1 MKKIRDIAAGTFIG
15 ALLMAGA
22 TAGYAEV
29 KQYVLTNASYPIFV
43 NGTEY
48 ADAEHPI
55 LNYEG
60 STYIP
65 LAKLGDITGVNYKW
79 NEELKRVEIDVPA
92 VKEQQQVYSDFTQD
106 VPNYA
111 YVAGIPDGKR
121 IELSDGIT
129 VLYKYD
135 VTDIKDS
142 GLQKYDAALE
152 AAGYV
157 FEEHSSSDHMLF
169 YSKGKTV
176 VGLWFEGYDF
186 YVMIT
191 TD

>member
-1 MKKIRDIAAGTFIG
+1 MKRIRDIATGIFIG

-22 TAGYAEV
+22 AAGYAEV
-29 KQYVLTNASYPIFV
+29 KQYMLTDASYPIYV

-60 STYIP
+60 STYVP

-79 NEELKRVEIDVPA
+79 NEDQKRVEIDVPA
-92 VKEQQQVYSDFTQD
+92 IKEQQKVYSDFTQD
-106 VPNYA
+106 IPNYA

-121 IELSDGIT
+121 IDQSDGIS

-135 VTDIKDS
+135 VTDISDS
-142 GLQKYDAALE
+142 SLQKYDAALE
-152 AAGYV
+152 EAGYV
-157 FEEHSSSDHMLF
+157 YEEHTSSEEIIY

-176 VGLWFEGYDF
+176 VGLWIEGYDF
-186 YVMIT
+186 YVLVT